1 MTPDVI
7 ICIPTIKRDI
17 DNNMLIKIPPRK
29 GDAII
34 MIDKTID
41 IIPAIIL
48 NILDPLLLTYQLYHE

>member
-41 IIPAIIL
+41 IIPATIL
-48 NILDPLLLTYQLYHE
+48 NILAHLLLTYQLYHE